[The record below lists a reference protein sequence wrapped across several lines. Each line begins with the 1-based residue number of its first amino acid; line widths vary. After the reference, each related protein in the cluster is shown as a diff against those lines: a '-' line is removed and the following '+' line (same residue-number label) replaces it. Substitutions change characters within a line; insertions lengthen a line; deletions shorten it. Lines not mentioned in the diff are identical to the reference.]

1 MSEERRNQEAI
12 AQSCRVRLARNYADV
27 PFPSRMSEAQ
37 GQEIIERT
45 TRALEDEG
53 LTLRRMADLSRNAR
67 GVLVE
72 EHLISPELS
81 AREGGAVLLSPDR
94 TVAVMIGEEDHLRVQ
109 AMLPG
114 LRVREAMALADR
126 IDRAVE
132 RTERFAFDREWGY
145 LTACPTNAGTGLRA
159 SVMLHLPGLAML
171 QRTGEVIRAVAQLGL
186 TVRGLYGEGSEA
198 SGDLYQ
204 LSNEIT
210 LGRTEEEILK
220 LVSDT
225 AEQVMGSER
234 AAREM
239 LLQQGRVKLEDT
251 LMRSYGIFRQARL
264 MTTKEFMARLS
275 NVRLA
280 ADLGFVDIEPALLDK
295 LQRDVQPATLERN
308 AGRRLSQEERDE
320 MRAEIIRRAL
330 A

>member
-45 TRALEDEG
+45 ARALEDEG

-145 LTACPTNAGTGLRA
+145 LTGDAAPAGACHAAAHGRGDPRRGAAGPYGARALRR
-159 SVMLHLPGLAML
+159 G
-171 QRTGEVIRAVAQLGL
+171 QRGKRRPL
-186 TVRGLYGEGSEA
+186 
-198 SGDLYQ
+198 
-204 LSNEIT
+204 
-210 LGRTEEEILK
+210 
-220 LVSDT
+220 
-225 AEQVMGSER
+225 
-234 AAREM
+234 
-239 LLQQGRVKLEDT
+239 
-251 LMRSYGIFRQARL
+251 
-264 MTTKEFMARLS
+264 
-275 NVRLA
+275 
-280 ADLGFVDIEPALLDK
+280 PAL
-295 LQRDVQPATLERN
+295 
-308 AGRRLSQEERDE
+308 
-320 MRAEIIRRAL
+320 
-330 A
+330 